1 DERNQQ
7 KLERPLCKGRHQS
20 LHDACPSVSHEISWS
35 DLHATCCEF
44 AVRQKPARGLQAG
57 RLLRVLRREGSR
69 GTWEFCG
76 RLQHRQWE
84 HWWKHAR
91 ARCNRDSDLLPRIKE
106 QPQSCFFAGRSQQ
119 GLECPRVH
127 ADPCDRETRC
137 AYLRSAWSYGGVLQR
152 RGAFSD

>member
-1 DERNQQ
+1 ARSLSLAWAWSAAVVVPTPATSLLFVVSCSSTSE
-7 KLERPLCKGRHQS
+7 LYSLS
-20 LHDACPSVSHEISWS
+20 LHDALPIYEISWS

-44 AVRQKPARGLQAG
+44 ALRQKPARGLQAG

-91 ARCNRDSDLLPRIKE
+91 ARCNRDSD
-106 QPQSCFFAGRSQQ
+106 
-119 GLECPRVH
+119 
-127 ADPCDRETRC
+127 
-137 AYLRSAWSYGGVLQR
+137 
-152 RGAFSD
+152 